1 MIDVDDAD
9 YVLLVPPSN
18 FGGGGSV
25 VGMCLAFVFF
35 FNSYFKQLKIRIQK
49 IKI

>member
-1 MIDVDDAD
+1 MTDVDDTD

-25 VGMCLAFVFF
+25 VGMCLVFVF
-35 FNSYFKQLKIRIQK
+35 FNSYFEQLKIRNSK
-49 IKI
+49 N